1 MKNRFCTFSILGL
14 ISILSI
20 FSSQVMAQNTAT
32 GTATA
37 SATILTPITIV
48 KVTDLNF
55 GNIASGTAGTVVMTA
70 AGVRTATGPVLPAVP
85 GTVTAASFTISGEAT
100 KTYTVTLPT
109 TISLAGPSSSTMTV
123 TTFTSNPT
131 TTVGAGVLGGTAAAA
146 GAIASGSQ
154 TLTVGGTLNVGA
166 NQAAG
171 FYTIAGGL
179 SVTVAYN

>member
-1 MKNRFCTFSILGL
+1 MSVLGL
-14 ISILSI
+14 
-20 FSSQVMAQNTAT
+20 FSSSVMAQSTAT

-55 GNIASGTAGTVVMTA
+55 GNIASGTAGTVVITA
-70 AGVRTATGPVLPAVP
+70 AGARTAIGPVLPNVP

-100 KTYTVTLPT
+100 KTYTVTLPASAIT
-109 TISLAGPSSSTMTV
+109 LTGPSSATMTV
-123 TTFTSNPT
+123 DTFTSSPT
-131 TTVGAGVLGGTAAAA
+131 TTAGAGVLGGTAAAA

-154 TLTVGGTLNVGA
+154 TLTVGARLNVGE

-171 FYTIAGGL
+171 FYTVANGL